1 MSDIAW
7 PEPNALVE
15 RIQEAVSSRMPYIRA
30 GQHAMNTLSELEPDL
45 ASRVRRSHEDINPFD
60 DDNRLPAFYRF
71 IEMNT
76 D

>member
-15 RIQEAVSSRMPYIRA
+15 EIQTAVAARPLYIRA
-30 GQHAMNTLSELEPDL
+30 GQQALNTLSELNPVL
-45 ASRVRRSHEDINPFD
+45 ADEVRRHPSHISPFYD
-60 DDNRLPAFYRF
+60 DDVLPAFYRF
-71 IEMNT
+71 IEEQT